1 MLGIFPHFT
10 RNTQS
15 ERSFTMATTELKT
28 QTEVHHDEGLPLLD
42 ADRLSIHTALLED
55 KTPEILFHEDAIGDT
70 DSEHEDDDVVSV
82 DGSVVLDDNS
92 KVAMYKSTGK
102 VGSKE
107 KWGHEPLAVDFKMLK
122 VGIEMSDGVLVKV
135 EGYYLPEERAADG
148 IQCFELEKDEY
159 ITKVHLFRVR
169 REIHAIQFVTNSRTS
184 ERFGGTKHGELCKA
198 VEAPEGKYIASFF
211 GDFSKDEEEIGLG
224 VRFADRVITQ
234 EHVEL
239 EVGVAEIDQVK

>member
-1 MLGIFPHFT
+1 
-10 RNTQS
+10 
-15 ERSFTMATTELKT
+15 MATTEHKA
-28 QTEVHHDEGLPLLD
+28 QAAVEIPHDEGLPLLD

-70 DSEHEDDDVVSV
+70 DSEHEDDDAVST
-82 DGSVVLDDNS
+82 DGSVVLDDDA

-107 KWGHEPLAVDFKMLK
+107 KWGHEPLAVDLKMLS

-135 EGYYLPEERAADG
+135 EGYYLPEEKLSTG
-148 IQCFELEKDEY
+148 MQSFELQEEEY
-159 ITKVHLFRVR
+159 ITKIYLFRVR

-211 GDFSKDEEEIGLG
+211 GDFSRDEDEIDLG
-224 VRFADRVITQ
+224 VRFSDRLVAQ
-234 EHVEL
+234 EHAESEVE
-239 EVGVAEIDQVK
+239 VAEIDQVK